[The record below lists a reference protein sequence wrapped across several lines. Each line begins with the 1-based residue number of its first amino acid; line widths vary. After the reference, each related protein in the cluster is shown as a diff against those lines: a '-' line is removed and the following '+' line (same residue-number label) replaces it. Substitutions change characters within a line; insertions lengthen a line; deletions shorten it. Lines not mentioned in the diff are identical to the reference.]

1 VPTGDPVHYDSGP
14 PPKRQHIVKLESYA
28 GQGASFA
35 AFLEN
40 YKEHSR
46 YYQWNDDDRIFHLK
60 NCLTGTAATVLWA
73 GGKKDKATQLIALL
87 QNQHGTANQLER
99 FWLEL
104 YARKRKPSETLQ
116 DLYQDIRRLISL
128 ACSNDASETSERLA
142 ITQFTS
148 AIDNENIRFEVL
160 NKNPP
165 TLESALHIAMRY
177 EALKPD
183 HSAPQRAPVTES
195 SKGTDASAFIY
206 NDKGLTKD
214 SLRAHEIHV
223 APDQNMDTKYEIER
237 ACNDHSQRTI
247 LDLQRQLQD
256 ARSRQDEQRHAQA
269 AYASGAHY
277 TQAYATPQY
286 QGASTQVAP
295 YHSYPQAA
303 RYQTQNS
310 SNDKKPNRG
319 KYSQHQYKMNG
330 AQQPWAPTPGTFCHT
345 CGAAG
350 HWRRDCPQSQPSR
363 ALRIMSRQATKDVHG
378 K

>member
-99 FWLEL
+99 FWLKL

-116 DLYQDIRRLISL
+116 DLYQDIRRLISF
-128 ACSNDASETSERLA
+128 AFPNDASETSKRLA

-148 AIDNENIRFEVL
+148 EFDNENMRFEVL

-165 TLESALHIAMRY
+165 TLEYALHITMRY

-183 HSAPQRAPVTES
+183 HSAHQRAPVT
-195 SKGTDASAFIY
+195 
-206 NDKGLTKD
+206 
-214 SLRAHEIHV
+214 
-223 APDQNMDTKYEIER
+223 
-237 ACNDHSQRTI
+237 
-247 LDLQRQLQD
+247 
-256 ARSRQDEQRHAQA
+256 
-269 AYASGAHY
+269 
-277 TQAYATPQY
+277 
-286 QGASTQVAP
+286 
-295 YHSYPQAA
+295 
-303 RYQTQNS
+303 
-310 SNDKKPNRG
+310 
-319 KYSQHQYKMNG
+319 
-330 AQQPWAPTPGTFCHT
+330 
-345 CGAAG
+345 
-350 HWRRDCPQSQPSR
+350 
-363 ALRIMSRQATKDVHG
+363 
-378 K
+378 